1 MEQPI
6 FWLVV
11 NEASGSNDHESVQQ
25 LIAALGRDAHPPA
38 KVIDIQQA
46 EMPGRAVLDAA
57 GVTVLAVFAGDGTTN
72 ALATGLEG
80 EGWGGKLLVLPGGTS
95 NLLSKRLHGDIDA
108 EAILA
113 QWPRMRPQRRSC
125 IRAPG
130 HIALIEILAGPG
142 AAWSDV
148 REGLRE
154 GDLAEIARSGAEA
167 IRQSFTGPMVAVVE
181 PAVGKAEG
189 YTGIRM
195 IPQGGAIQ
203 VEAYGASNPGD
214 LLRQGVALAK
224 RDYREGPHDD
234 LGGFSEVLCRSLGDA
249 PIDLMIDGER
259 GTTGPEARFAL
270 AEFGLDLLAVE
281 P

>member
-1 MEQPI
+1 MEKQI
-6 FWLVV
+6 LWLVV
-11 NEASGSNDHESVQQ
+11 NEASGSNDHEAVEQ
-25 LIAALGRDAHPPA
+25 LIAALGRHAQAPVE
-38 KVIDIQQA
+38 VIDIQQA
-46 EMPGRAVLDAA
+46 EMPDRAALEA
-57 GVTVLAVFAGDGTTN
+57 GGVGVLAVFAGDGTTN
-72 ALATGLEG
+72 ALATGLER
-80 EGWGGKLLVLPGGTS
+80 EQWAGKLLVLPGGTS
-95 NLLSKRLHGDIDA
+95 NLLSKKLHGDIDS

-113 QWPRMRPQRRSC
+113 QWPKMRPQRRSC

-130 HIALIEILAGPG
+130 HTALIEILAGPG

-148 REGLRE
+148 REGIRE

-167 IRQSFTGPMVAVVE
+167 IRQSFSGPMVAVVE

-195 IPQGGAIQ
+195 IPQGGEIV
-203 VEAYGASNPGD
+203 VEGYGASSAGD

-234 LGGFSEVLCRSLGDA
+234 LGGFDKLVCRSLGDE
-249 PIDLMIDGER
+249 PIELMIDGER
-259 GTTGPEARFAL
+259 GTTGPEARFSL